1 MSVTIRDMLKLPVF
15 NNAKVVAG
23 YDGLDSVI
31 MSVSVL
37 ESADEESL
45 GIIFPGV
52 SSNYNHEVSIAA
64 MMEARNDVQKQI
76 DIIKKMKIE
85 GQVGL
90 ILYYVGY
97 VLPEVNQKVID
108 YANNISMPLIVMPS
122 NLELRYSDAII
133 EIMEA
138 IIEDK
143 RESDYFASDIIELL
157 SKLSPEN
164 RTVNSVLSIIRERT
178 QSSIFLYDDTGRELN
193 RIEWP
198 RDRNLPAKNLVDI
211 IQNKGFHDGDVNEVI
226 IDGSPF
232 SICKSQFNVAFS
244 SLDAI
249 VLKER
254 GSLTVDE
261 CEQIRHILQTYINL
275 WAEEYGSVDTK
286 QLISSIIHD
295 EPEKMHRLAKSMKLD
310 VSALSS
316 VYYIYFADSNVSV
329 NRLSDLR
336 KAKKIISNA
345 LVEYSNKYVIDT
357 FDQVLVILAYRKR
370 ELIDGDLPIL
380 LELLEKE
387 GVRYNAVICNP
398 TLTARMVK
406 ESYWLLQHNIE
417 AAHIV
422 FPYKRVLNIGE
433 IDFVDRIRRKNE
445 TDEAPSF
452 VYKDICELLI
462 NNRKDSDLID
472 TLATLLLDADMN
484 VTRAAEIMKFHK
496 STIKYRIKCIEE
508 ILGHRINK
516 MPELNDLYEIAGL
529 YRLDKH

>member
-23 YDGLDSVI
+23 CDGLDSVI

-52 SSNYNHEVSIAA
+52 SSNYNHEVSITA
-64 MMEARNDVQKQI
+64 MMEARYDVQKQI
-76 DIIKKMKIE
+76 DIIKKMKID

-97 VLPEVNQKVID
+97 VLPEINQKVID
-108 YANNISMPLIVMPS
+108 YANSISMPLIVMPS

-143 RESDYFASDIIELL
+143 RESDYFATDIIEVL

-164 RTVNSVLSIIRERT
+164 RNVNSVLSIIRERT
-178 QSSIFLYDDTGRELN
+178 QSSIFLYDETGRELN

-198 RDRNLPAKNLVDI
+198 RDQNLSVKKLVDI
-211 IQNKGFHDGDVNEVI
+211 IQKNGFHDGDVNEVL
-226 IDGSPF
+226 IDGSSF
-232 SICKSQFNVAFS
+232 SFFKSQFNLAFS
-244 SLDAI
+244 SIDVI
-249 VLKER
+249 VVKER
-254 GSLTVDE
+254 GSLTIDE

-310 VSALSS
+310 VSTLSS
-316 VYYIYFADSNVSV
+316 VYYIYFADSNVSI

-336 KAKKIISNA
+336 KAKKIVSNA
-345 LVEYSNKYVIDT
+345 LRE
-357 FDQVLVILAYRKR
+357 QVCYR
-370 ELIDGDLPIL
+370 
-380 LELLEKE
+380 
-387 GVRYNAVICNP
+387 C
-398 TLTARMVK
+398 
-406 ESYWLLQHNIE
+406 
-417 AAHIV
+417 
-422 FPYKRVLNIGE
+422 F
-433 IDFVDRIRRKNE
+433 
-445 TDEAPSF
+445 
-452 VYKDICELLI
+452 
-462 NNRKDSDLID
+462 
-472 TLATLLLDADMN
+472 
-484 VTRAAEIMKFHK
+484 
-496 STIKYRIKCIEE
+496 
-508 ILGHRINK
+508 
-516 MPELNDLYEIAGL
+516 
-529 YRLDKH
+529 